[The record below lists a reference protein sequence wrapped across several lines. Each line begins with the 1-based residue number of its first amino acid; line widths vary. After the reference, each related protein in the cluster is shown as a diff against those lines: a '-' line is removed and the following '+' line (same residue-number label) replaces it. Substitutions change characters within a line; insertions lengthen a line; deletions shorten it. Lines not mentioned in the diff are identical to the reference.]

1 MMTTNYR
8 EESASDAKCTVKEFR
23 DRMAEML
30 TDDGKASDD
39 LHNDY
44 LYGDAW
50 HHESH
55 VDKEYDLTEA
65 AQLLRELSD
74 QKETDSGLWDGL
86 EPEKAISAQAAF
98 TYGNA
103 VLSEW
108 RDLIEAIN
116 DRWDEVSGE
125 FDSLLSAGENLAEE
139 IPGLAWP
146 DFAALKKQAAEQI
159 ISEAIEA

>member
-8 EESASDAKCTVKEFR
+8 EESASDAKYTVREFR
-23 DRMAEML
+23 DRISEML
-30 TDDGKASDD
+30 IDDGKASDD

-44 LYGDAW
+44 SNGDAY

-55 VDKEYDLTEA
+55 VDKEYDLMEA
-65 AQLLRELSD
+65 AQLLHELSNH
-74 QKETDSGLWDGL
+74 KETDSGLWDGL
-86 EPEKAISAQAAF
+86 EPEEAISAQAAH

-116 DRWDEVSGE
+116 DRWEEVSWE
-125 FDSLLSAGENLAEE
+125 LDPLIAAGENLTKEL
-139 IPGLAWP
+139 PGLAWP
-146 DFAALKKQAAEQI
+146 DFASLKRQAAEQI
-159 ISEAIEA
+159 ISEASA